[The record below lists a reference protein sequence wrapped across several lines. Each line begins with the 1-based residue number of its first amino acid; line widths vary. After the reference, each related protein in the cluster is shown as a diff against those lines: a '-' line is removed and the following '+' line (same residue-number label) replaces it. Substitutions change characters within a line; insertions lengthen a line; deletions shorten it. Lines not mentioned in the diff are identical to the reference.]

1 MYLKKWTAYYIT
13 NYTNE
18 TVACWSIKDVKWAYE
33 HTEGQLEK
41 RKEKKGFKIRI
52 KAIQDS

>member
-1 MYLKKWTAYYIT
+1 MYLKKWTAHYIT

-18 TVACWSIKDVKWAYE
+18 TVACWSIKDVKWAQE
-33 HTEGQLEK
+33 HTEGQLK
-41 RKEKKGFKIRI
+41 KKKGFKIRT